1 MNRRLIAGI
10 AIAALVL
17 IALATSGF
25 GLFRGG
31 GGPLT
36 LYGNVDIREV
46 DMAFQASGRV
56 AEVPVEEGQ
65 RVEKGTLLAVLDPS
79 QAQDRLA
86 QADAQ
91 LAQARA
97 QLAKLQAG
105 SRPQEIRQ
113 ANAQQTA
120 ARAALNDAQAD
131 YDRRK
136 PLVES
141 GAISRAAWEKTV
153 TALRTAEA
161 QYAEASQGASLAQEG
176 PRAEDIAAARA
187 QLEAAKASRAAIDT
201 DLDYTR
207 LTAPLAGTVVTRS
220 IEPGSLVSP
229 GLNAFTIAIDRPLR
243 VRAYVAQ
250 TDMARINP
258 GMKVEVTADGNPKTY
273 QGTIGYI
280 SPRAEFTPKSV
291 ETEDLRTD
299 LVYRLRIVVE
309 NPDQGLRQ
317 GQPVTVSIPAAR
329 PAAED

>member
-1 MNRRLIAGI
+1 MNRRIIAGI
-10 AIAALVL
+10 ALAALV
-17 IALATSGF
+17 IAAIATSGF
-25 GLFRGG
+25 GLLKGDD
-31 GGPLT
+31 GPLT

-46 DMAFQASGRV
+46 EMAFQASGRV
-56 AEVPVEEGQ
+56 SEVPVEEGE
-65 RVEKGTLLAVLDPS
+65 RVKQGELLAVLDPS

-113 ANAQQTA
+113 ANAQQAA
-120 ARAALNDAQAD
+120 ARAALSDARAD
-131 YDRRK
+131 YERRQ

-141 GAISRAAWEKTV
+141 GAISRAVWEQTV

-161 QYAEASQGASLAQEG
+161 RYAEASQGASLAQEG
-176 PRAEDIAAARA
+176 ARAEDIAAARA
-187 QLEAAKASRAAIDT
+187 QLESARAARAAIDT

-207 LTAPLAGTVVTRS
+207 LEAPLAGTVVTRS
-220 IEPGSLVSP
+220 VEPGSLVSP
-229 GLNAFTIAIDRPLR
+229 GVTAFTIAIDRPLR

-299 LVYRLRIVVE
+299 LVYRLRIVVD
-309 NPDQGLRQ
+309 NPDEALRQ
-317 GQPVTVSIPAAR
+317 GQPVTVTIPAAR